1 MSYYRYITGIYKSYW
16 PELNRTLR
24 SSSVPRTVPEPG
36 RYVRG
41 TSMPPG
47 AYYTDSP
54 SHYVTSTFYSAQ
66 RAAASG
72 RGTPFADRANSVP
85 PRIDYSHRRSSSPSS
100 PSSPNTSSSSSGFY
114 SDFDCKVMSY
124 SAELDR
130 RETTRRAVSSRA
142 YSSGTSSSSSSCYS
156 RNYPADSYRA
166 RYDYYDGNKH
176 GSDGLYPCS
185 TDMLGTWKHS
195 GLSSS
200 TLASRNSRARSPL
213 VTRELDRYFETSKR
227 ANYIGDISSGG
238 SADFRHYNYRRV
250 PYFGGSDNY
259 TYMKQKPTSW
269 GGARSRF

>member
-47 AYYTDSP
+47 AYFTDYP
-54 SHYVTSTFYSAQ
+54 SHYVTSTFYSGQ
-66 RAAASG
+66 RARASAS
-72 RGTPFADRANSVP
+72 PFADRANSVP
-85 PRIDYSHRRSSSPSS
+85 PRIDCRSPSPSS
-100 PSSPNTSSSSSGFY
+100 PSSPTTTSSSSGYY

-124 SAELDR
+124 SAELER
-130 RETTRRAVSSRA
+130 QETTRRAVSSRT
-142 YSSGTSSSSSSCYS
+142 YTSGSTSTSSVS
-156 RNYPADSYRA
+156 RNYPVDSYRA

-185 TDMLGTWKHS
+185 RDVLGTWKHS
-195 GLSSS
+195 GLSSE
-200 TLASRNSRARSPL
+200 TLNSRNSRARSPL
-213 VTRELDRYFETSKR
+213 HTREIDRYFETRKR
-227 ANYIGDISSGG
+227 ANYIGDLSSGG
-238 SADFRHYNYRRV
+238 SSDFRHYNYRRV

-259 TYMKQKPTSW
+259 TYMKQKPTGW

>member
-47 AYYTDSP
+47 AYFTDSP

-66 RAAASG
+66 RAAAS
-72 RGTPFADRANSVP
+72 PFADRANSVP
-85 PRIDYSHRRSSSPSS
+85 PRIDSYRRSTSPSS
-100 PSSPNTSSSSSGFY
+100 STTTTSSSSSGYY

-124 SAELDR
+124 SAELER
-130 RETTRRAVSSRA
+130 QETTRRAVSSRA
-142 YSSGTSSSSSSCYS
+142 YTSGTSSSSSYS
-156 RNYPADSYRA
+156 RNYPVDSYRA

-176 GSDGLYPCS
+176 GTDGLYPCS
-185 TDMLGTWKHS
+185 TDVLGTWKHYS
-195 GLSSS
+195 LSSE

-213 VTRELDRYFETSKR
+213 VTREIDRYFETRKR

-269 GGARSRF
+269 GGARARF